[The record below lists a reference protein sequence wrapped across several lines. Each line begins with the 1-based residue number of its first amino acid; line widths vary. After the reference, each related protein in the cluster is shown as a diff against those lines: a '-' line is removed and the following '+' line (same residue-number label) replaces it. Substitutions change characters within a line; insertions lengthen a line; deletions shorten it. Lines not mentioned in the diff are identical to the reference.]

1 MSDGAFFLVGFW
13 HFIRLKEISSGII
26 SVVATYA
33 EMVGK
38 GLARAHF
45 LDVLLQPASPRARH
59 FVSQA
64 MHLDVHAHVVVVAR
78 LVLLQELPLLH
89 GAVVAADR
97 AELRPLVLVRAAL
110 WWLVP
115 GSGQLHE

>member
-45 LDVLLQPASPRARH
+45 LDVLLQPASPRARYL
-59 FVSQA
+59 VSQA

-89 GAVVAADR
+89 GAVVEADR